1 MANDSGQFYDALPA
15 MHTPERVF
23 DPSCYAEA
31 PADWLLAVSDIQ
43 SSTAA
48 VEAGRH
54 SDVNFAAAAMI
65 AALTN
70 LCGTIPYQ
78 FGGDGAV
85 VLIPPAFAYPARR
98 VLAAIRSFAAREFSL
113 TLRVGAVPMQT

>member
-1 MANDSGQFYDALPA
+1 MSGAKPLRLGGSMTEDSGHFYDALPA
-15 MHTPERVF
+15 MRTPERVF
-23 DPSCYAEA
+23 DATCYAQA
-31 PADWLLAVSDIQ
+31 PSDWLLAVSDIR

-48 VEAGRH
+48 VDAGRH

-85 VLIPPAFAYPARR
+85 VLIPPAFA
-98 VLAAIRSFAAREFSL
+98 AA
-113 TLRVGAVPMQT
+113 